1 MLFRPTTENKEQG
14 MTETYLNEVTERL
27 LKIADV
33 AYTAGCGLNTSNP
46 WGAVT
51 TYPPSWLQIYVKE
64 GYQEIDPVLGFMSKG
79 SGAINWRDLQGDE
92 ASLAVMERAKEFG
105 LNNGTVYS
113 NTVQGLKCSVSVCH
127 TKEALDEDEIAL
139 LREYTTIY
147 GTVKGRIGTTP
158 RDEQCLRYL
167 ELQASGAS
175 PSDVQSLLQVSARS
189 VAELKKDAILAMEAD
204 TLPQAISKAMDA
216 NLI

>member
-1 MLFRPTTENKEQG
+1 
-14 MTETYLNEVTERL
+14 MTDSYLNEVIRRL
-27 LKIADV
+27 LDIADV

-64 GYQEIDPVLGFMSKG
+64 GYQSIDPVLMFMSKG
-79 SGAINWRDLQGDE
+79 NGVINWRDLQGDD

-105 LNNGTVYS
+105 LNNGTVYA

-127 TKEALDEDEIAL
+127 KKETLNDAEIAVL
-139 LREYTTIY
+139 KEYTTVY
-147 GTVKGRIGTTP
+147 GAMKARIGTAP

-167 ELQASGAS
+167 DLQANGAS
-175 PSDVQSLLQVSARS
+175 SKDVQQTLGISARS
-189 VAELKKDAILAMEAD
+189 IAELKKDAILSMEANS
-204 TLPQAISKAMDA
+204 LPQAISKAMDA